1 MLHPSSFCLG
11 QQPPIQLRAL
21 SLGPHIGLH
30 ADDGARRD
38 RPSYGLQILTALRAP
53 RMPASIT
60 GWHRRGVGGP
70 ASLAGMLLRQILP
83 ALQIGASNVG
93 AFPNGLLKVLLGSHF
108 KRRGI
113 PFGRSARV
121 RSTGWHCHGC
131 LRPAKANDYFY
142 ACDRPTHRRLDEAC
156 LTGNRLRL
164 DRCPA
169 TPSSAFF
176 P

>member
-1 MLHPSSFCLG
+1 MLHPSSFCWG

-38 RPSYGLQILTALRAP
+38 RPYFGLQILTALRGP
-53 RMPASIT
+53 SMPASIT
-60 GWHRRGVGGP
+60 GWRSSGSRRVWFLRQDVAAADP
-70 ASLAGMLLRQILP
+70 AS
-83 ALQIGASNVG
+83 ASD
-93 AFPNGLLKVLLGSHF
+93 
-108 KRRGI
+108 
-113 PFGRSARV
+113 RSEQ
-121 RSTGWHCHGC
+121 C
-131 LRPAKANDYFY
+131 LRVPERVAQSASWVSLQTPWHPLRSLGEGQEHRLALPWMSKARKANDYFY